1 MATEITEPGFG
12 KGFSMGNAELE
23 ADVAGII
30 KNLEAPVSEQEQS
43 EGWTAEK
50 KSRWREWFTD
60 YREKISRDEIVE
72 PMSSAVRGMNSDG
85 VDPSKISETV
95 GRVVFKHGLTR
106 R

>member
-1 MATEITEPGFG
+1 
-12 KGFSMGNAELE
+12 MGNAELE
-23 ADVAGII
+23 ADVGGIL
-30 KNLEAPVSEQEQS
+30 KSLETPVSEQEKA

-50 KSRWREWFTD
+50 KSRWRDWFTD
-60 YREKISRDEIVE
+60 YRGKISRDEIVE
-72 PMSSAVRGMNSDG
+72 PMSSAVRGMHSDG